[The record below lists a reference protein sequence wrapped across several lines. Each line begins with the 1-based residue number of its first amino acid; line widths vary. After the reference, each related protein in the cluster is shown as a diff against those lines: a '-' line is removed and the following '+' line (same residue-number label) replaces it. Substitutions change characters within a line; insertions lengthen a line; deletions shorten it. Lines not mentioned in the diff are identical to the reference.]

1 MTDTLN
7 LSKEI
12 IFSSSDPNISRKIS
26 LAEKAG
32 KLKKIA
38 PKIFTTNLLDS
49 VENIIKRNLIEI
61 LAWRYPNAVIS
72 HRSAQELRPTEE
84 GEFFLTYNFRKKI
97 ADLPGINLN
106 IYEGPDAVDGD
117 VALNGIYIASEYRWM
132 LECMQV
138 SKRKGEQSK
147 SLPVSFIENRL
158 EKMILI
164 QGEDKLNEFRD
175 KLREVSLL
183 LNMSVEFEKL
193 NKIISALLATH
204 DVKVLSNDSS
214 KARAAGVPF
223 DNSRVE
229 LFSVLF
235 DKLKDHFFTERP
247 NKNTDENSY
256 RMFSFFESYF
266 SNYIEGT
273 KFTIDEAK
281 AIVETGIAIPKRI
294 KDSHDI
300 LGTFTVISNRAE
312 MSKTPSTH
320 EELFDL
326 LQNRHRILMR
336 EREECNPGLFKTVN
350 NQAGNTLFVDHTLV
364 KGTLMQ
370 GFKYYVAL
378 KEPMAKAIFMMFMI
392 SEVHPFTDGNGR
404 IARIMMNAE
413 LFRGDQSRIIVPTV
427 FREDYILALRKLTRS
442 KDPDTYIRVM
452 EKLHKFSDN
461 LYGDDFEDLNNY
473 LMECNAYED
482 PDKAHLK
489 YIERVFSQ
497 RSKDDFDRALDD
509 EKRNN

>member
-1 MTDTLN
+1 MLDTLN

-26 LAEKAG
+26 LAEKTG

-38 PKIFTTNLLDS
+38 PRVFTTNLLDS
-49 VENIIKRNLIEI
+49 EENIIKRNLIEI

-72 HRSAQELRPTEE
+72 HRSAQELRPTDN
-84 GEFFLTYNFRKKI
+84 GEFYLTYNFRKKI
-97 ADLPGINLN
+97 SNLPGITLN
-106 IYEGPDAVDGD
+106 IFEGSNAVEGD
-117 VALNGIYIASEYRWM
+117 VSLNGIYIASEYRWM

-138 SKRKGEQSK
+138 SRRKGEQSK
-147 SLPVSFIENRL
+147 SLTVSFIENRL

-164 QGEDKLNEFRD
+164 QGEDKLNQFRD
-175 KLREVSLL
+175 KLRDVSLL

-193 NKIISALLATH
+193 NKIISALMATH
-204 DVKVLSNDSS
+204 DVKVLTNDSS
-214 KARAAGVPF
+214 KARTAGIPF
-223 DNSRVE
+223 DSGRVE

-281 AIVETGIAIPKRI
+281 SIVETGIAIPKRI

-300 LGTFTVISNRAE
+300 LGTFTVISNRSE
-312 MSKTPSTH
+312 MNKIPATP

-336 EREECNPGLFKTVN
+336 EREECNPGVFKEIN
-350 NQAGNTLFVDHTLV
+350 NQAGNTLFVDYTLV

-370 GFKYYVAL
+370 GFKYYAAL
-378 KEPMAKAIFMMFMI
+378 KEPMGRAIFMMFMI

-413 LFRGDQSRIIVPTV
+413 LFRGNQSRIIVPTV
-427 FREDYILALRKLTRS
+427 FRKDYILALRKLTRS
-442 KDPDTYIRVM
+442 KEPDTYIRVM

-461 LYGDDFEDLNNY
+461 LFGSDFDDLNNY
-473 LMECNAYED
+473 LIECNAYQEPQD
-482 PDKAHLK
+482 AHLK
-489 YIERVFSQ
+489 YIERVINA
-497 RSKDDFDRALDD
+497 KNDDFDKALED
-509 EKRNN
+509 EKQDN